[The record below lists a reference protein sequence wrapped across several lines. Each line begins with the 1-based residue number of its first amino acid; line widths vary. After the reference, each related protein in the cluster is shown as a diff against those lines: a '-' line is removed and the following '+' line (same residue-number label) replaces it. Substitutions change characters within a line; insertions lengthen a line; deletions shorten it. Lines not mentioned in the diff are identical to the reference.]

1 MSNEMFNDTMKSLMD
16 SMNAYL
22 STKTVV
28 GEPMEFG
35 DTTIIPM
42 VNVSFGMGCGTLRGE
57 HKADAG
63 GGIGGKL
70 TPSAVIVLKNGTARV
85 INISTNSGMEKLID
99 MVPDLVAT
107 VQGKI
112 DSKGQTKEARK
123 GAKDIIEDAIDPED

>member
-1 MSNEMFNDTMKSLMD
+1 MSNEIFNETMNSLME
-16 SMNAYL
+16 SMNKFL

-28 GEPMEFG
+28 GEPIECG
-35 DTTIIPM
+35 ETTIIPLG
-42 VNVSFGMGCGTLRGE
+42 NVTFGMGAGTMRGD
-57 HKADAG
+57 HKANAG
-63 GGIGGKL
+63 GGIGGKMS
-70 TPSAVIVLKNGTARV
+70 PSAVIVLKNGTSRV

-112 DSKGQTKEARK
+112 DSKGQTKEARE